1 VDSGACQVLPGHTGE
16 VFAAAFH
23 PDGTR
28 LATVGRDRAI

>member
-1 VDSGACQVLPGHTGE
+1 VLPGHTGE

-28 LATVGRDRAI
+28 LATAGRDPAI

>member
-1 VDSGACQVLPGHTGE
+1 VDSGAGRVLHMHTGE

-28 LATVGRDRAI
+28 LATATE